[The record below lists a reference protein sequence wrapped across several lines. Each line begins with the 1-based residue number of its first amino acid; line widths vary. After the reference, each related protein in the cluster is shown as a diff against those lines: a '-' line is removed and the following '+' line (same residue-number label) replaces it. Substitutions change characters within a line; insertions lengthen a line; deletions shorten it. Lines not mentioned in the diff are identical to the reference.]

1 EAPPPPDEPPP
12 AAEEPPPPPVSAEP
26 APADLAHFER
36 LWSQVLDVMEREAPS
51 TRGFLDGSRP
61 TRVDESSLEV
71 TVTSPMR
78 ASMLGTRDN
87 RERVRVAVTSVA
99 GRTMDVAFVAGA
111 PDAGQDEDPGSEAP
125 PLDDEALL
133 EEFKAMFRAVEEG
146 G

>member
-1 EAPPPPDEPPP
+1 VPAP
-12 AAEEPPPPPVSAEP
+12 AAGP
-26 APADLAHFER
+26 APADLEHFTR
-36 LWSQVLDVMEREAPS
+36 LWSQILDVVEREAPS

-61 TRVDESSLEV
+61 SRVDDSSLEV
-71 TVTSPMR
+71 TVTSAMR

-87 RERVRVAVTSVA
+87 RERVRAAVASVS
-99 GRTMDVAFVAGA
+99 GRTMGVEFVAGA
-111 PDAGQDEDPGSEAP
+111 AEAGQDDDPGREGP

>member
-1 EAPPPPDEPPP
+1 VEEAPPPPAPP
-12 AAEEPPPPPVSAEP
+12 AHEP
-26 APADLAHFER
+26 APADLEHFTR
-36 LWSQVLDVMEREAPS
+36 LWSQVLDVVEREAPS

-61 TRVDESSLEV
+61 TRVDDSSIEV
-71 TVTSPMR
+71 TVTSDMR

-87 RERVRVAVTSVA
+87 RERVRAAVTSVS

-111 PDAGQDEDPGSEAP
+111 PAAGQDDDPGSDAP

>member
-1 EAPPPPDEPPP
+1 VTTHTDGARLEQVFD
-12 AAEEPPPPPVSAEP
+12 AEDGRRVNVYTLSP
-26 APADLAHFER
+26 
-36 LWSQVLDVMEREAPS
+36 
-51 TRGFLDGSRP
+51 DGS
-61 TRVDESSLEV
+61 TLTLEV